1 MKKNIWISLITI
13 LGIAIIVI
21 IFLVCSIDNNSKT
34 IILLGSLSF
43 FVLCFIIVLIS
54 LFFSE
59 FKKESM
65 WNKVEYEAINE
76 IIKQKEINNNLLINE
91 YRDLRKQKFK
101 IILEIRKML
110 NNRENL
116 RKEIEAL
123 RKTLTTDIKIE
134 ERKNIVETIKQK
146 QIELHE
152 NLIIVHDYKNYS
164 KEIIDGLVE
173 LRNEL
178 NSNDVQNQKKADK
191 NC

>member
-91 YRDLRKQKFK
+91 YHDLRKQKFK

-123 RKTLTTDIKIE
+123 RKTLTTDINIE

-152 NLIIVHDYKNYS
+152 NLIIEHDYKNYS

-178 NSNDVQNQKKADK
+178 NGNDVQSQKKADK

>member
-65 WNKVEYEAINE
+65 WNKVEYEATNE

-91 YRDLRKQKFK
+91 YHDLRKQKFK
-101 IILEIRKML
+101 IILEIRKTL

-152 NLIIVHDYKNYS
+152 NLIIEHDYKNYS

-178 NSNDVQNQKKADK
+178 NGNDVQNQKKADK